1 VVWSGNG
8 SLQFGSSNNNKTIMA
23 DAAAA
28 AAAASSSSPS
38 LDFLSVLFHTHF
50 LVSQTWH
57 WVSFCFSFFVS
68 VRMCSCVCVC
78 VFSWVQEKV
87 VPAFVVEKW

>member
-1 VVWSGNG
+1 VALAFTLRKYSLKANEDYTVLEFVGG
-8 SLQFGSSNNNKTIMA
+8 SLSGLEMGACSLEAAADDKIIMA

-28 AAAASSSSPS
+28 AAAASSSSSPS

-57 WVSFCFSFFVS
+57 WVSF
-68 VRMCSCVCVC
+68 
-78 VFSWVQEKV
+78 
-87 VPAFVVEKW
+87 